1 MLMSYASTPKSYVL
15 PACSFFL
22 VLLPG
27 ATFFASTAP
36 LPHHAPSCL
45 ATKQQEELSYFDVLE
60 FPYTL
65 IV

>member
-1 MLMSYASTPKSYVL
+1 MLMSYASTPKSYVF

-22 VLLPG
+22 VLLTG

-36 LPHHAPSCL
+36 PPHHAPSCL
-45 ATKQQEELSYFDVLE
+45 ATKQEELIYFDVLE